1 MERGRKQFEEMVV
14 DCSMHAV
21 QRREAA
27 KFFCC
32 VPPLFGSGSAA
43 SRFAEHFHGGQ
54 YSLVSFLIAVLLLT
68 LPLCPAICK
77 SKGTCPPC
85 PVESA
90 LVFIIK
96 LVHAVH
102 NNNDDDANNN
112 NSNLLCLLVW

>member
-54 YSLVSFLIAVLLLT
+54 YSLVSFLIAVLLYSR
-68 LPLCPAICK
+68 CPCAQLFVK
-77 SKGTCPPC
+77 VRARAPR
-85 PVESA
+85 A
-90 LVFIIK
+90 LW
-96 LVHAVH
+96 
-102 NNNDDDANNN
+102 
-112 NSNLLCLLVW
+112 SRR